1 MIEVQVLLSSYN
13 GEKYIREQL
22 DSILIQKN
30 VKVELLI
37 RDDGST
43 DKTIEILQEYERKW
57 DNVQVIYGKN
67 IGVIESFFTLIEQVS
82 RDKEYIAFSDQ
93 DDKWLPEKLIKAVQ
107 KIRKQQTKK
116 TVSTKQL
123 VNDNKLQPIVYCSA
137 KQLVNA
143 TLQPLPMG
151 ISYKTV
157 KTEFGNALV
166 ENMCTGCTCV
176 INRELLQLLKERK
189 PTFTIM
195 HDFWIYLIGTCF
207 GIVIYDKNSYILY
220 RQHDNNVLGT
230 ASSLLENYKRR
241 IKNFRKNRGKLTKQ
255 AEELVKIYSELMPE
269 ENKSL
274 IEQFI
279 KSKKKISLRR
289 KIVVEGKIFRQRMSD
304 DWIMKLFLLL
314 GWL

>member
-1 MIEVQVLLSSYN
+1 MIKVQVVMSSYN
-13 GEKYIREQL
+13 GEKYIKEQL

-30 VKVELLI
+30 IKVELLI

-43 DKTIEILQEYERKW
+43 DRTIEILQEYERKW
-57 DNVQVIYGKN
+57 DSIQVIYGKH

-82 RDKEYIAFSDQ
+82 MEQEYIAFSDQ
-93 DDKWLPEKLIKAVQ
+93 DDIWLPEKLIRAIQ
-107 KIRKQQTKK
+107 KI
-116 TVSTKQL
+116 
-123 VNDNKLQPIVYCSA
+123 KLGQPIVYCSA

-143 TLQPLPMG
+143 KLQPLPSG

-176 INRELLQLLKERK
+176 INKEMMQLLKGKK
-189 PTFTIM
+189 PQFTIM
-195 HDFWIYLIGTCF
+195 HDFWIYLVGTCF
-207 GIVIYDKNSYILY
+207 GTVIYDKKSYILY
-220 RQHDNNVLGT
+220 RQHESNTLGV

-255 AEELVKIYSELMPE
+255 AEELLRIYEELMTE
-269 ENKSL
+269 KNKNL
-274 IEQFI
+274 LGQFI
-279 KSKKKISLRR
+279 QSKQKISLR
-289 KIVVEGKIFRQRMSD
+289 KKLLVEGSIFRQRMSD

-314 GWL
+314 GLL